1 MEVVNRVLCLDVC
14 MIQLLVGL
22 GFSVNAMLFSDIEI
36 IESAIR
42 LIGFVLGKV
51 AWRN

>member
-14 MIQLLVGL
+14 IIQLLVGF
-22 GFSVNAMLFSDIEI
+22 GFTVNTTVLSDIEI